1 MFRIYLTVLD
11 LANCTA
17 VIVILLTCKV
27 GPYIVLRKILAQV
40 SRTRRI
46 PDQSR
51 SGVKIDDER
60 VSDEL
65 LMSSNL

>member
-1 MFRIYLTVLD
+1 MD
-11 LANCTA
+11 MQ
-17 VIVILLTCKV
+17 V

-46 PDQSR
+46 PDWSR
-51 SGVKIDDER
+51 SVQVKIDDER

-65 LMSSNL
+65 LMSSNI